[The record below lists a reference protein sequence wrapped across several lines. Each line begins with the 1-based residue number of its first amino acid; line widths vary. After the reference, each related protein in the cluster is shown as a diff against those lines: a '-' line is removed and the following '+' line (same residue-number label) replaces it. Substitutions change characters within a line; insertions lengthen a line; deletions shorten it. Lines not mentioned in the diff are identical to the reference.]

1 MRQILFS
8 NCCRAVSF
16 PYLCGA
22 PPPQVGQRGF
32 SDSPTRWLTS
42 SVLMLGAMRSW
53 ARSTAIAFRGPALPA
68 SASASGLVGSC
79 ATVAISAKPAA
90 GPTATPGIFE
100 PVEVRQIGLERR
112 HLHAQEADE
121 RVVDRCPALKSDT
134 GYPQT
139 TEPSATSVLSQCN

>member
-1 MRQILFS
+1 
-8 NCCRAVSF
+8 
-16 PYLCGA
+16 
-22 PPPQVGQRGF
+22 
-32 SDSPTRWLTS
+32 
-42 SVLMLGAMRSW
+42 MLGAMRSW
-53 ARSTAIAFRGPALPA
+53 ARSMAITFRGPAPSPRLLPLP
-68 SASASGLVGSC
+68 GLVGSC
-79 ATVAISAKPAA
+79 ASVAISAKPAA
-90 GPTATPGIFE
+90 GPTGPPGIFE